1 MKDEITIIGT
11 PISPYVRKVLAILD
25 IKGVPFRCIPQIP
38 FTGDADFTRISPLR
52 RIPVL
57 KHGDF
62 TIPDSSVIAQ
72 YLEEKFPENPV
83 YPADVEARARAR
95 WFEEYADD
103 HMGRNVLFPL
113 FFQRRVRPVV
123 LKEPTDEAVVAK
135 AVNEDLPEILDY
147 LESQLP
153 GEGYLCGALSVGDI
167 AIGSLMRNAFW
178 ADWTLDAKRWPGV
191 AAYLGRLYAEPSM
204 AKLNSLAESMLGR
217 APKEHPA
224 IVDEFFAA

>member
-38 FTGDADFTRISPLR
+38 FTGDDDFARISPLK

-57 KHGDF
+57 KIGDF
-62 TIPDSSVIAQ
+62 TVPDSSVIAQ
-72 YLEEKFPENPV
+72 YLEERFPENPV
-83 YPADVEARARAR
+83 YPADFEARARAR

-103 HMGRNVLFPL
+103 HMGRNILFPL

-123 LKEPTDEAVVAK
+123 LKEPTDEAIVNK
-135 AVNEDLPEILDY
+135 AINEDMPKVLDY
-147 LESQLP
+147 LESEVP
-153 GEGYLCGALSVGDI
+153 AEGYLCGALSVGDI
-167 AIGSLMRNAFW
+167 AVGSLIRNAFW
-178 ADWTLDAKRWPGV
+178 ADWTLDASRWPGV
-191 AAYLGRLYAEPSM
+191 AAYLGRLYREPSI
-204 AKLNSLAESMLGR
+204 AKLNTLAESMLGR
-217 APKEHPA
+217 SPKDHPA